1 MINRNPKMKSLHR
14 TLKIFIHPIMTSL
27 SIPFLKPIWIIRFR
41 FRSNTKE
48 TQFRKLTRKIIHWWH
63 QWRHRITH
71 QRHHRNRK
79 WNRKPKLNRKLLKLL
94 QKLKLNQKSSKFR
107 QRNFSKYYYAIF
119 SKIYYVI
126 FLRKLLRN
134 TIEKRWKPSTASEN
148 IVIADSKP
156 KETTVQATVETVQA
170 IIEAETGSDESSNVP
185 PQLTETPGVKEIIS
199 SSRERLPTNEPEA
212 VQDGNQGTPDE
223 DEQKNSEAIGAL
235 YFSTILFLTFLLFF
249 QILFETFFINL

>member
-1 MINRNPKMKSLHR
+1 MK
-14 TLKIFIHPIMTSL
+14 
-27 SIPFLKPIWIIRFR
+27 
-41 FRSNTKE
+41 
-48 TQFRKLTRKIIHWWH
+48 
-63 QWRHRITH
+63 
-71 QRHHRNRK
+71 
-79 WNRKPKLNRKLLKLL
+79 
-94 QKLKLNQKSSKFR
+94 
-107 QRNFSKYYYAIF
+107 
-119 SKIYYVI
+119 
-126 FLRKLLRN
+126 
-134 TIEKRWKPSTASEN
+134 KPSTASEN

-212 VQDGNQGTPDE
+212 VRDGNQGTPDE

>member
-1 MINRNPKMKSLHR
+1 M
-14 TLKIFIHPIMTSL
+14 
-27 SIPFLKPIWIIRFR
+27 
-41 FRSNTKE
+41 
-48 TQFRKLTRKIIHWWH
+48 
-63 QWRHRITH
+63 
-71 QRHHRNRK
+71 
-79 WNRKPKLNRKLLKLL
+79 
-94 QKLKLNQKSSKFR
+94 
-107 QRNFSKYYYAIF
+107 
-119 SKIYYVI
+119 
-126 FLRKLLRN
+126 
-134 TIEKRWKPSTASEN
+134 
-148 IVIADSKP
+148 DSKP

>member
-1 MINRNPKMKSLHR
+1 MK
-14 TLKIFIHPIMTSL
+14 
-27 SIPFLKPIWIIRFR
+27 
-41 FRSNTKE
+41 
-48 TQFRKLTRKIIHWWH
+48 
-63 QWRHRITH
+63 
-71 QRHHRNRK
+71 
-79 WNRKPKLNRKLLKLL
+79 
-94 QKLKLNQKSSKFR
+94 
-107 QRNFSKYYYAIF
+107 
-119 SKIYYVI
+119 
-126 FLRKLLRN
+126 
-134 TIEKRWKPSTASEN
+134 KPSTASEN

-212 VQDGNQGTPDE
+212 VQDGRNQGTADE

>member
-1 MINRNPKMKSLHR
+1 MK
-14 TLKIFIHPIMTSL
+14 
-27 SIPFLKPIWIIRFR
+27 
-41 FRSNTKE
+41 
-48 TQFRKLTRKIIHWWH
+48 
-63 QWRHRITH
+63 
-71 QRHHRNRK
+71 
-79 WNRKPKLNRKLLKLL
+79 
-94 QKLKLNQKSSKFR
+94 
-107 QRNFSKYYYAIF
+107 
-119 SKIYYVI
+119 
-126 FLRKLLRN
+126 
-134 TIEKRWKPSTASEN
+134 KPSTASEN

-212 VQDGNQGTPDE
+212 VRDGNQGTADE